1 MSGNQPQVR
10 ARITLDGGQWLGRSL
25 AKPKGQ
31 TTQMMKRVRQQLIT
45 FFQGNGY
52 SFISSGG
59 RAYVQIKTT
68 LISQY
73 VMIYF
78 TSCPVTSYDRR
89 STQLNQP
96 SQSSQE
102 SWNYVKAVSQENVEI
117 LNLQLVISAT
127 HKEGCIYYV
136 VVA

>member
-1 MSGNQPQVR
+1 
-10 ARITLDGGQWLGRSL
+10 
-25 AKPKGQ
+25 
-31 TTQMMKRVRQQLIT
+31 
-45 FFQGNGY
+45 
-52 SFISSGG
+52 
-59 RAYVQIKTT
+59 
-68 LISQY
+68 
-73 VMIYF
+73 MIYF

-102 SWNYVKAVSQENVEI
+102 SWNYVKAVSLENVEI

-136 VVA
+136 VVAYKTDV